1 MLEVSIII
9 FVILLFVFFL
19 IGFFLAALLA
29 ISKQSDN
36 SIESMNEK
44 ERFEE
49 EIRRLVEDKAN
60 LLDSVEFYKQGIKD
74 KR

>member
-49 EIRRLVEDKAN
+49 EIRRLVEDNAN